1 MRWHAL
7 FEYRPLETLMAG
19 IDSLGFIMMTMV
31 MLALV
36 VIITLLG
43 VEHLLTAPG
52 TQQPPQQLR

>member
-1 MRWHAL
+1 
-7 FEYRPLETLMAG
+7 MAG